1 MNRLPPITVRIHMA
15 WWWPIYWRAVIW
27 PAILWEYTGLGVPD
41 ELADKL
47 AEHVVKMAKRAARVT

>member
-1 MNRLPPITVRIHMA
+1 MKGIHMA

-41 ELADKL
+41 KLADKL
-47 AEHVVKMAKRAARVT
+47 AEHVVKMAKRAARVTG